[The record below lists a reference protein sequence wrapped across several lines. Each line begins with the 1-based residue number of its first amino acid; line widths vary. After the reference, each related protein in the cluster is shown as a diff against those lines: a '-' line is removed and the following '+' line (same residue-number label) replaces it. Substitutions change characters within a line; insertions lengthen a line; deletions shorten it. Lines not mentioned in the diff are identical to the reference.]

1 MGRQIVAESET
12 HAGQEEFHGSLPKG
26 TRLRNYEVVSVLG
39 HGAFG
44 ITYQARDTTL
54 GRTVAI
60 KEYLPTML
68 ALRDGQSVVIPRSTE
83 LAEDFTWGRDRFLEE
98 ARILVT
104 LDGVPSV
111 VRVHDFLEANGT
123 AYMVMALVRG
133 ETLERRLKRERS
145 LPAPVVEKLLYRLL
159 DGLEQVHAAGFLHR
173 DIKPANIILD
183 AADNP
188 TLIDF
193 GASRASMADRTS
205 AMTAIFTPR
214 YAALEQLGSDKQGP
228 WTDIYGLSVTLH
240 YAVTGRAPPTAMER
254 LSTDGYEPL
263 SQLQLA
269 GFALPILRG
278 IDAGLALRAADRPQS
293 IADWRTIFASAAD
306 RASDATV
313 VRSRK
318 PPPTRP
324 AVSQRDTPHRD
335 GAHRDGAHREGAQ
348 PPPMPARAASR
359 SSGRALAIG
368 GVMAACLLAV
378 GGYFLAGPLSGLL
391 RSDGTPTSESSQGV
405 AMAPSDRE
413 AAQRK
418 AAAEEAA
425 RAQAARVQA
434 EQQKAEEAA
443 RQKAAAAE
451 AARAQAERQKAEE
464 AARQKAAA
472 EEAARAQAER
482 QKAEEAARQKAAAEE
497 AARVQAERQKT
508 EEAARQKAA
517 AEEAAR
523 VQAERQKAEEAARQK
538 AAAEEAARVQA
549 ERQKAEEAARQ
560 KAAAEEAA
568 RVQAERQKA
577 EEAARQKAAAEEAAR
592 AQAARVQAEQQRA
605 EEAARQKAAAE
616 EAVRQTSNAQAGEV
630 ALGLTSADR
639 QRLQFALTSL
649 GFDTR
654 GSDGVFGPRSREM
667 IAAWQKQRGLPDTG
681 YVSGE
686 QQAALLREGASG
698 VTKGLAAQAEQARKV
713 TTKSSDASPPALPA
727 DQRCRTIL
735 QKAQLT
741 GALGDDDRA
750 YLKERCR

>member
-12 HAGQEEFHGSLPKG
+12 HTGQDEFHGSLPKG

-68 ALRDGQSVVIPRSTE
+68 ALRDGQSIVIPRSTE

-133 ETLERRLKRERS
+133 ETLERRLKRDRT
-145 LPAPVVEKLLYRLL
+145 LPAPVVEKLLHRLL
-159 DGLEQVHAAGFLHR
+159 DGLEQVHEAGFLHR

-183 AADNP
+183 ADDNP

-214 YAALEQLGSDKQGP
+214 YAAVEQLGSDRQGP

-254 LSTDGYEPL
+254 LSSDGYEPL
-263 SQLQLA
+263 SRLQPA
-269 GFALPILRG
+269 GFAPALLRG
-278 IDAGLALRAADRPQS
+278 IDAGLGLRAADRPQS
-293 IADWRTIFASAAD
+293 IASWRTVFASAAE
-306 RASDATV
+306 RSSDATV

-318 PPPTRP
+318 PPSPP
-324 AVSQRDTPHRD
+324 ARQDTGQQDRGRQDRSKQD
-335 GAHRDGAHREGAQ
+335 GAHRDGAQ
-348 PPPMPARAASR
+348 PPPTPPQERAAGRSR
-359 SSGRALAIG
+359 GMALAIG
-368 GVMAACLLAV
+368 GVAAACVLAV
-378 GGYFLAGPLSGLL
+378 GGYFLAGSL
-391 RSDGTPTSESSQGV
+391 RSDGASPSASSQGV
-405 AMAPSDRE
+405 AVAPSDL
-413 AAQRK
+413 
-418 AAAEEAA
+418 
-425 RAQAARVQA
+425 
-434 EQQKAEEAA
+434 
-443 RQKAAAAE
+443 E
-451 AARAQAERQKAEE
+451 AARAQAEQRKAEE

-472 EEAARAQAER
+472 EETARAQAEQR
-482 QKAEEAARQKAAAEE
+482 RAEEA
-497 AARVQAERQKT
+497 V
-508 EEAARQKAA
+508 RQKAA

-560 KAAAEEAA
+560 KAVAEEAARAQAERQKAEEAARQKAAAEEAARVQAARAQAEQQKAEEVARQKAAAEEAA

-592 AQAARVQAEQQRA
+592 VQAARAQAEQQKA

-616 EAVRQTSNAQAGEV
+616 EAARQASTAQAGEA
-630 ALGLTSADR
+630 ALGLTSGDR

-667 IAAWQKQRGLPDTG
+667 IAAWQKQRGLLDTG
-681 YVSGE
+681 YLSGE
-686 QQAALLREGASG
+686 QRADLLREGASG
-698 VTKGLAAQAEQARKV
+698 VAKGLAEQAEQAKKV

>member
-269 GFALPILRG
+269 GFAPPILRG

-324 AVSQRDTPHRD
+324 AVSQRDT
-335 GAHRDGAHREGAQ
+335 AHRDGAHREGAQ

-359 SSGRALAIG
+359 SSGRALAVG

-418 AAAEEAA
+418 AAAEEAV

-443 RQKAAAAE
+443 RQKAAAAEAARVQAERQKAEEAARQKAAAEE

-497 AARVQAERQKT
+497 AARVQAERQK
-508 EEAARQKAA
+508 
-517 AEEAAR
+517 
-523 VQAERQKAEEAARQK
+523 AEEAARQK
-538 AAAEEAARVQA
+538 AAAEEAARA
-549 ERQKAEEAARQ
+549 
-560 KAAAEEAA
+560 
-568 RVQAERQKA
+568 QAERQKA

-592 AQAARVQAEQQRA
+592 AQAARVQAEQQKA

-616 EAVRQTSNAQAGEV
+616 EAVRQTSNAQAGEA

>member
-1 MGRQIVAESET
+1 VGRQIVAESET
-12 HAGQEEFHGSLPKG
+12 HTEQEEFHGSLPKG

-123 AYMVMALVRG
+123 AYMVMGLVRG
-133 ETLERRLKRERS
+133 ETLERRLKRERT

-228 WTDIYGLSVTLH
+228 WTDIYGLSVTLY
-240 YAVTGRAPPTAMER
+240 YAVMGRAPPTAMER

-269 GFALPILRG
+269 GFAPSILRG

-318 PPPTRP
+318 PSSIRP
-324 AVSQRDTPHRD
+324 DA
-335 GAHRDGAHREGAQ
+335 AHREGAQ

-359 SSGRALAIG
+359 SSGRALAVG

-413 AAQRK
+413 AAQQK

-451 AARAQAERQKAEE
+451 AARVQAERQKAEE

-497 AARVQAERQKT
+497 AARA
-508 EEAARQKAA
+508 
-517 AEEAAR
+517 
-523 VQAERQKAEEAARQK
+523 QAERQKAEEAARQK

-592 AQAARVQAEQQRA
+592 AQAERQKAEEAARQKAAAEEAARAQAARVQAEQQKA

-616 EAVRQTSNAQAGEV
+616 EAVRQTSNAQAGEA